1 MSYHHLTIEKRES
14 ILKFIGAGFSN
25 REIARQ
31 LDISPSTVSR
41 EIRRNGG
48 RKKYSASRANE
59 RYVKK
64 RKKSHKRYALC
75 NPELYILVKR
85 LVEDF
90 QWSPE
95 QISNRLKMEDYG
107 LSISYPTIYR
117 AAHRKVFDTKKDKRR
132 KEFEKKFRQK
142 GKRRKGK
149 ENEDKRGQMDI
160 PHGIEERPAAAGDR
174 SEGGHLEIDTVIGK
188 RGGACLVTVV
198 DRMTR
203 YLWSSIIPA
212 CTAENVTNGLRE
224 ILRSMPQGYAKSI
237 TPDRGVEFKR
247 HRQITEEF
255 GVPFY
260 FPPPH
265 QPWQRGTN
273 ENTNGLL
280 REYFPKKTSMDEVTK
295 EALQAVVDKINKRP
309 RKCLSW
315 LSPYEVFSRNVLHLD

>member
-64 RKKSHKRYALC
+64 RKKCHKRYALC

-117 AAHRKVFDTKKDKRR
+117 AAHRKIFDKKKDKRR

-203 YLWSSIIPA
+203 YLWSSIIP
-212 CTAENVTNGLRE
+212 C
-224 ILRSMPQGYAKSI
+224 I
-237 TPDRGVEFKR
+237 
-247 HRQITEEF
+247 
-255 GVPFY
+255 
-260 FPPPH
+260 
-265 QPWQRGTN
+265 
-273 ENTNGLL
+273 
-280 REYFPKKTSMDEVTK
+280 
-295 EALQAVVDKINKRP
+295 
-309 RKCLSW
+309 
-315 LSPYEVFSRNVLHLD
+315 